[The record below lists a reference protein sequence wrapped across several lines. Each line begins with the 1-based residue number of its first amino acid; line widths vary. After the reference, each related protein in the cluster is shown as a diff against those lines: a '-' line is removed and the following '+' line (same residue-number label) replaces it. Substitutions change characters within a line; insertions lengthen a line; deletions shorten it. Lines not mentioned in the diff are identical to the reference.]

1 MSRRLAAI
9 AVAAVA
15 LLVVAAAALVFI
27 QKSRASQD
35 LIYSVNNL
43 RELGQFAELHLS
55 QLPNRPAARDEFDL
69 LTKPK
74 FAPTPLDELER
85 LQLDSAIPA
94 GTVVG
99 SAALPADRL
108 SWFVPLLP
116 TLNQRR
122 QAAARDLFAPLN
134 QRRGWAD
141 PPNRATA
148 DKPLVVARMLT
159 NPIAPVTGE
168 PAVTQFVG
176 LGGVLPAD
184 PAGPPTASSG
194 AFRFG
199 APTPFAAITD
209 GLSETAMFAD
219 VSTGLGPWLAGGDP
233 TVRVFDP
240 AKPAIGVGAQFGGNM
255 PQGSLFGFA
264 DHSVRLLTP
273 RANAGVVR
281 NHLTIAGAG
290 TVDVLPGE

>member
-1 MSRRLAAI
+1 MPRRLAALVVI
-9 AVAAVA
+9 VFLA
-15 LLVVAAAALVFI
+15 LVVAGSALVFI

-35 LIYSVNNL
+35 LVYSVNNL
-43 RELGQFAELHLS
+43 RELGQFAELHLAR
-55 QLPNRPAARDEFDL
+55 LPNRPAVRDEFDAV
-69 LTKPK
+69 TRPK
-74 FAPTPLDELER
+74 FAPTPLDDLER
-85 LQLDSAIPA
+85 LGLEAAIPA
-94 GTVVG
+94 GTVAG
-99 SAALPADRL
+99 SAPLPADRL

-122 QAAARDLFAPLN
+122 QATARDLYAPLN
-134 QRRGWAD
+134 QSRGWAES
-141 PPNRATA
+141 PNRAVA
-148 DKPLVVARMLT
+148 GRPLVVARMLT
-159 NPIAPVTGE
+159 NPIPPVPGE

-184 PAGPPTASSG
+184 PAGPRTPSSG
-194 AFRFG
+194 AFAYDR
-199 APTPFAAITD
+199 PTPFGLITD

-219 VSTGLGPWLAGGDP
+219 VSTNLGPWLAGGSA

-240 AKPAIGVGAQFGGNM
+240 AKPAVGAGAQFGGNT

-273 RANAGVVR
+273 RADAAVVR
-281 NHLTIAGAG
+281 NHLTISGAG